1 MNEFKEKLDENKNKY
16 DVVIRNFRKT
26 YLLYKQDESSTEY
39 LNMYTNNKNQLKDIF
54 SELFLIENNIEK
66 KSNKIIKTVKNNEN
80 TIETNK
86 EIYLRN
92 KKKLD
97 NIISINKASK
107 PRENDYKNLLKM
119 QYIYIGINIIG
130 ILGSSGLIY
139 KVFN

>member
-1 MNEFKEKLDENKNKY
+1 MMNEFKEKLDENKNKY

-119 QYIYIGINIIG
+119 Q
-130 ILGSSGLIY
+130 
-139 KVFN
+139 